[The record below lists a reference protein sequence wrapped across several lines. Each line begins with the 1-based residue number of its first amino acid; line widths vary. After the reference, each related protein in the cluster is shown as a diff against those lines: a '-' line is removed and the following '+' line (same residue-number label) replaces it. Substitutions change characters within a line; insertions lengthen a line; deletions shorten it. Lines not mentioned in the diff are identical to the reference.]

1 MTDSIPLPQ
10 RTAVTGQHPALADEH
25 DDLSALTLVLP
36 AHLDSDRTLQGLA
49 QAIGQTR
56 AALARR
62 ARQFQ
67 RLEASYAASG
77 DQLHRALSRG
87 QALGSQHAA
96 AALDE
101 AIIET
106 FNLWNQYPAHHPPP
120 PRDNSTADPT
130 PPGPPPGP

>member
-1 MTDSIPLPQ
+1 MTDSIPLPR
-10 RTAVTGQHPALADEH
+10 RTTITSQHPALADEH
-25 DDLSALTLVLP
+25 DDLPTLTLVLP
-36 AHLDSDRTLQGLA
+36 AHLDADQTLHGLA

-62 ARQFQ
+62 AREFQ
-67 RLEASYAASG
+67 RLEAGYAATG

-87 QALGSQHAA
+87 QALGSQHAT

-106 FNLWNQYPAHHPPP
+106 FNLWDQYRTHGSAQH
-120 PRDNSTADPT
+120 DNGTADPA
-130 PPGPPPGP
+130 PGPPPAP

>member
-1 MTDSIPLPQ
+1 MTDPIPLPR
-10 RTAVTGQHPALADEH
+10 RTNVTGQHPAQANEH
-25 DDLSALTLVLP
+25 DDLPTLTLALP
-36 AHLDSDRTLQGLA
+36 AHLDADQTLRGLA

-96 AALDE
+96 AAIDE
-101 AIIET
+101 AVIET
-106 FNLWNQYPAHHPPP
+106 FSLWDQYPTHEPEPH
-120 PRDNSTADPT
+120 DNTRADPA
-130 PPGPPPGP
+130 PPGPPPPQ